1 LLNSP
6 SCIRFLLKILNSPK
20 STVEVRAPSI
30 GAKLLGLSRIKT
42 IPGLN
47 KVDIDSSSKE
57 LIVKVEEL
65 LLNCNE
71 IKRVD
76 GDCEKRPELSP
87 KWIALLT
94 MEKACLSSV
103 SLEGTSLL

>member
-1 LLNSP
+1 MNL
-6 SCIRFLLKILNSPK
+6 PK
-20 STVEVRAPSI
+20 STAEARAPSV

-42 IPGLN
+42 IAGPN

-57 LIVKVEEL
+57 LMAKVEEV

-76 GDCEKRPELSP
+76 GDCERRPELSP

-94 MEKACLSSV
+94 MEKACLSAV
-103 SLEGTSLL
+103 SLEGTRLFWVNGSF